1 MRPVRAR
8 YRLLLVSVALCL
20 GVTACAEGE
29 APTRDHAPTASAA
42 PSVQRQPVDAALIA
56 FLSKA
61 RAAHH
66 QADLAETK
74 EDVKGAIGFLEAI
87 PNGTLPK
94 QGPEVIEVLAD
105 AHARLGDLKSRD
117 GRFDDAAK
125 EVDRGL
131 ALAKETTHFRGHLFE
146 VRGVIEERRMEA
158 LAKAGDTAGAE
169 KAKQAALA
177 AFEKA
182 VEIQDAV
189 ISKALEGMPTAVPAN
204 GAAPSASA
212 LPK

>member
-1 MRPVRAR
+1 V
-8 YRLLLVSVALCL
+8 V
-20 GVTACAEGE
+20 
-29 APTRDHAPTASAA
+29 
-42 PSVQRQPVDAALIA
+42 
-56 FLSKA
+56 
-61 RAAHH
+61 
-66 QADLAETK
+66 
-74 EDVKGAIGFLEAI
+74 
-87 PNGTLPK
+87 
-94 QGPEVIEVLAD
+94 EVLAD

-204 GAAPSASA
+204 GPSNGPAKSPAPPASA

>member
-1 MRPVRAR
+1 MTVSRATGI
-8 YRLLLVSVALCL
+8 LLLAGLL
-20 GVTACAEGE
+20 GLVGCADRE
-29 APTRDHAPTASAA
+29 APTRDLATATVSAA
-42 PSVQRQPVDAALIA
+42 PSAQKQPVDAALIA

-66 QADLAETK
+66 QADLAEAK
-74 EDVKGAIGFLEAI
+74 GDIKGAIGFLEAL
-87 PNGTLPK
+87 PNGTLPR
-94 QGPEVIEVLAD
+94 QSPEVVEVLAD
-105 AHARLGDLKSRD
+105 AYARLADLKSRD
-117 GRFDDAAK
+117 GRFDDAGR

-146 VRGVIEERRMEA
+146 VRGVNEQRRMEA
-158 LAKAGDTAGAE
+158 LEKAGDTAGAE

-189 ISKALEGMPTAVPAN
+189 IAKALEGMPSAVPAK
-204 GAAPSASA
+204 GPAPSASA
-212 LPK
+212 SQP